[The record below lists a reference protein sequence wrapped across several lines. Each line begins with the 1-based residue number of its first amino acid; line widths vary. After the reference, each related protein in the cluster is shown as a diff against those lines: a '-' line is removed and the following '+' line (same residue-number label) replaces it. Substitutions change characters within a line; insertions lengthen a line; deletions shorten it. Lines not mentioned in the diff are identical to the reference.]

1 MTLQIVAAMLGIAVG
16 LYLLVVVLLPM
27 LPAE

>member
-1 MTLQIVAAMLGIAVG
+1 MGAGLLALAFAALLG
-16 LYLLVVVLLPM
+16 LYLLVIVLLPM